1 MICQALFVDVVERVS
16 FFRKVFLATA
26 KSSYRFP
33 AKKSVINRAHSISH
47 TPPTTSGTWPTW
59 GSRGMSQI
67 EPHAPNLASHAPN
80 TIRPTCVC
88 RHAPAH
94 IGHGSK
100 VTINVQSA
108 RFHVPSDRAACVM
121 ALTSA
126 CANGSACASRRLRPR
141 PITAPPASST
151 TAPTGTSPS
160 AAASRANSI
169 ASPMSSLHCI
179 SATIRFHSREAKGK
193 TRP

>member
-1 MICQALFVDVVERVS
+1 
-16 FFRKVFLATA
+16 
-26 KSSYRFP
+26 
-33 AKKSVINRAHSISH
+33 
-47 TPPTTSGTWPTW
+47 
-59 GSRGMSQI
+59 MSQI

-121 ALTSA
+121 AFTSQLDRK
-126 CANGSACASRRLRPR
+126 SHVVTP
-141 PITAPPASST
+141 
-151 TAPTGTSPS
+151 
-160 AAASRANSI
+160 
-169 ASPMSSLHCI
+169 LH
-179 SATIRFHSREAKGK
+179 IRHYTVPF
-193 TRP
+193 T